1 MTTAHINRIYI
12 RADLATVWNAI
23 IDPAFTRQYFFGSGF
38 ASPPVAGDPFASTLP
53 DGSVAVDG
61 RVEVVEP
68 PHRLCLLYT
77 SPSPRD

>member
-38 ASPPVAGDPFASTLP
+38 ASPPVAGDPLSLI
-53 DGSVAVDG
+53 
-61 RVEVVEP
+61 
-68 PHRLCLLYT
+68 HI
-77 SPSPRD
+77 